1 MNARTGLRLATSTA
15 AGVATAVAVR
25 AAARGVLVA
34 SRRPG
39 AGHAEERR
47 TYLRAVTIYRPIDE
61 VYAFW
66 RDLQPLARVLPR
78 VLLVEELD
86 SRRSRWVMAGPGDTE
101 LAFHAEV
108 VTDDPPRLVAWRATD
123 SPVPHEGRVELR
135 AAPGDRGTE
144 VRVRLSYRPPAGELG
159 VALARLTGDEP
170 DQLLRDALRRVK
182 QVLEAGEMVVV
193 EGEPSG
199 RGPVQERVTRLV
211 VHRAGTGGRA

>member
-1 MNARTGLRLATSTA
+1 MNGRTGLRLATSAA

-25 AAARGVLVA
+25 AARGALTA
-34 SRRPG
+34 TRRA
-39 AGHAEERR
+39 AGPAQADGRR

-86 SRRSRWVMAGPGDTE
+86 ERRSRWVVAGPADTE

-144 VRVRLSYRPPAGELG
+144 VRVRLTYRPPAGDIG

-170 DQLLRDALRRVK
+170 DQLLRDALRRIK
-182 QVLEAGEMVVV
+182 QVLEAGEVVV
-193 EGEPSG
+193 VDAPPSG
-199 RGPVQERVTRLV
+199 RGSLQERVTGIV